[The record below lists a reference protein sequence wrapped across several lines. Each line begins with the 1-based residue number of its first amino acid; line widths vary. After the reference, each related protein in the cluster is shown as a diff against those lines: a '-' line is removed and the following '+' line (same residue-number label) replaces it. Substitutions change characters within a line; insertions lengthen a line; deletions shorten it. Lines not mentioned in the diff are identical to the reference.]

1 MSPPGLRPSS
11 TVYRG
16 REGWTRPLREEDV
29 LLRRPLPLFLILYP
43 LFSHQDSTNEYSD
56 IPIIHTGMKKH
67 QINSGYYYI
76 FWGLATISVVVGQI
90 YVGSGYRQMVNSIE
104 KLTTEI
110 SKARI

>member
-1 MSPPGLRPSS
+1 MSPTGLRPSS

-16 REGWTRPLREEDV
+16 REGWTRPLREEA
-29 LLRRPLPLFLILYP
+29 LSFQTSLPLLILYP

-67 QINSGYYYI
+67 QIKSGYYYI
-76 FWGLATISVVVGQI
+76 FWGLATISVVIGQV

-104 KLTTEI
+104 ELTTEI